1 MINFREH
8 SDEDIDLRVKWLN
21 DPEVNIYLVDD
32 NNHLTNK
39 VEQEEWMEKY
49 KKSEDKLFY
58 TIMDDIKSIG
68 VIGLSNIDYDKG
80 SANLFIM
87 IGEKE
92 YWSRGYGE
100 KAIDFIISKAK
111 ERKIRKITLEV
122 NRNNKNALKLFEKTG
137 FIEIGNS
144 DQEIEM
150 VLSVKSDGLTSVT

>member
-21 DPEVNIYLVDD
+21 DPEVNVYLLDD
-32 NNHLTNK
+32 SNHLTNK
-39 VEQEEWMEKY
+39 EEQEEWIEKY
-49 KKSEDKLFY
+49 KKSEDKIFY
-58 TIMDDIKSIG
+58 TVKDDIKPIG
-68 VIGLSNIDYDKG
+68 VIGLSNIDFDKG

-111 ERKIRKITLEV
+111 EKHIRKINLEV

-137 FIEIGNS
+137 FIGS
-144 DQEIEM
+144 DH
-150 VLSVKSDGLTSVT
+150 VKEETVMTLLIK